1 MASYAMLTNVGRNK
15 EAAALAN
22 GTALAIS
29 ALAWG
34 DGDRIPGGGE
44 TALESETGRKAVTRR
59 GLTDGSPDTAFF
71 EVLLAESEGPYVIRE
86 AGLFDDDGDMIAIA
100 RYDPAVNKPLDTVSA
115 ILRINVL
122 FSDLENLVIQID
134 NATTYVPGEREI
146 TAGDGLTGG
155 GDLSED
161 RTLAVTFATEA
172 EALAGA
178 SSVKVMSP
186 ALVEAV
192 VSQAIANL
200 VNGAPG
206 ALDTLNEIAT
216 ELAGNDSAI
225 SGILTSLAS
234 KLPGVDLATNGG
246 TSIGVSDDG
255 LSVIARPLAQTGSII
270 EYSGDID
277 DPALEGGFYRVTGA
291 ATGDKPTGAFNMIM
305 FRRAGGD
312 QLSQLMVSGQVMWRS
327 YSGGW
332 GDWRELAATDDL
344 HEPPLGAGQTWQDM
358 TASRADGVVYQN
370 TTGRTIGVYTYRDN
384 SNSSAS
390 AKVSADNITWH
401 HIGAGSYGGES
412 FIVPDGYYYK
422 DDNAPTHWMEL
433 RA

>member
-1 MASYAMLTNVGRNK
+1 MLTNVGRNK

-34 DGDRIPGGGE
+34 AGDRIPGGGE
-44 TALESETGRKAVTRR
+44 TTLEDELGRKPVTRR

-134 NATTYVPGEREI
+134 NATSYVPGERELI
-146 TAGDGLTGG
+146 VGDGLTGG

-186 ALVEAV
+186 VLVEAV
-192 VSQAIANL
+192 VTQAITDL

-206 ALDTLNEIAT
+206 ALDTLNELAT
-216 ELAGNDSAI
+216 ALSDSDGDIDAILVALAGKQDLNTN
-225 SGILTSLAS
+225 LTAFLAALT
-234 KLPGVDLATNGG
+234 LPTADGAGGDLMVFDGAGGLVPGKGYDEYVYDFDVDGG
-246 TSIGVSDDG
+246 ASTIDFTDLGDY
-255 LSVIARPLAQTGSII
+255 RII
-270 EYSGDID
+270 EYDMSVVWASSGS
-277 DPALEGGFYRVTGA
+277 AGLRVSNGNGLT
-291 ATGDKPTGAFNMIM
+291 FHSSNY
-305 FRRAGGD
+305 AGGVID
-312 QLSQLMVSGQVMWRS
+312 GTDSSSLTGKFGIIRTNANAAFGSGRLHNFNDPLSPTISSGVF
-327 YSGGW
+327 GG
-332 GDWRELAATDDL
+332 G
-344 HEPPLGAGQTWQDM
+344 G
-358 TASRADGVVYQN
+358 SR
-370 TTGRTIGVYTYRDN
+370 
-384 SNSSAS
+384 
-390 AKVSADNITWH
+390 VSAH
-401 HIGAGSYGGES
+401 GGRRSVNELNDAIR
-412 FIVPDGYYYK
+412 FIFNDATTSGKIVVRGY
-422 DDNAPTHWMEL
+422 
-433 RA
+433 R